1 MALQYGLPEAARSA
15 VRQQQQALSI
25 KAGLLETVVI
35 HNLLHLL
42 QFSEMVT
49 AANRSQGAAPG
60 MGQQIFR
67 QMLVQ
72 PACLRNVLHS
82 GQFLLKLI
90 RIVFSRED
98 IRLPQRHA
106 AADIVTHQCRVEMA
120 QREEGCADGI
130 ATPGM

>member
-1 MALQYGLPEAARSA
+1 MFCQIIPSRSATFRQAIVRKSRNMALQYGLPEAARSA

-60 MGQQIFR
+60 MGQ
-67 QMLVQ
+67 
-72 PACLRNVLHS
+72 
-82 GQFLLKLI
+82 
-90 RIVFSRED
+90 
-98 IRLPQRHA
+98 
-106 AADIVTHQCRVEMA
+106 
-120 QREEGCADGI
+120 
-130 ATPGM
+130 